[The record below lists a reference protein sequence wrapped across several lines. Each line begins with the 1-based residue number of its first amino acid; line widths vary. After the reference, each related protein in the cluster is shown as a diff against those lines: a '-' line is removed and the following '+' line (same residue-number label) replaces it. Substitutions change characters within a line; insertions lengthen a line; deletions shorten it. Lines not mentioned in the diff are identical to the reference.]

1 MMWSHVST
9 EVEYRNPLGA
19 LRTGE
24 AVRLSLAAVS
34 TEPKKEAYE
43 VRMKMLTPDGTWKEY
58 ELIRTAKGE
67 GSTESSDS
75 EETGC
80 AGNSE
85 HKIGRASCRER
96 V

>member
-1 MMWSHVST
+1 MIWSHVST

-43 VRMKMLTPDGTWKEY
+43 VRMKL
-58 ELIRTAKGE
+58 E
-67 GSTESSDS
+67 GVRAYTDS
-75 EETGC
+75 Q
-80 AGNSE
+80 
-85 HKIGRASCRER
+85 GRRQHGKQR
-96 V
+96 